1 LRRSVKI
8 RFAFLFMGYEIKQ
21 IPFGDAGTDATV
33 KEMEKM
39 IRDGVKDPL
48 IRETAIGIVRG
59 LPGKDYLGEIFRI
72 YNWVKQNVR
81 FTRDPVSLEL
91 LQSAMRTLKGKVG
104 DCDDYTVL
112 LSTLLQ
118 SLGHATRIK
127 TIATRAGEYH
137 HVYPEVKYRDEW
149 IPLDA
154 TQKQASLGWEPPN
167 ITRQKIYAGLSGEMK
182 NMVARKL
189 TAVQI
194 RAPLEKLK
202 LKLQQ
207 HINNREVNIADMI
220 KAKTMINRGNL
231 PSEFSQPA
239 LQMINQTISWIGQHP
254 EYKKSQSLSGLGSLG
269 DIWSSITDFV
279 KNVAEISG
287 SIYTTVTGGQAT
299 QVAYVPQTPQ
309 TRTIVVGAPWYY
321 QILQPPYVYF
331 IGGGALLLLL
341 LAFKGKRRR

>member
-1 LRRSVKI
+1 
-8 RFAFLFMGYEIKQ
+8 MGYEIKQ

-91 LQSAMRTLKGKVG
+91 LQSAMRTLKEKVG

-118 SLGHATRIK
+118 ALGHATRIK

-182 NMVARKL
+182 NMPVRQL
-189 TAVQI
+189 TAAQLE
-194 RAPLEKLK
+194 APLKKFK
-202 LKLQQ
+202 LKLQR
-207 HINNREVNIADMI
+207 HINNREVNIAELVAARKMI
-220 KAKTMINRGNL
+220 QGKKLTGGYGDTAVM
-231 PSEFSQPA
+231 
-239 LQMINQTISWIGQHP
+239 MINQMISWIEQHP
-254 EYKKSQSLSGLGSLG
+254 EYKKSQSLSGLGSMG
-269 DIWSSITDFV
+269 DIWDSIVGFV
-279 KNVAEISG
+279 KDVAQVAG
-287 SIYTTVTGGQAT
+287 SVYMTATGGQAT
-299 QVAYVPQTPQ
+299 QVAYVPQTAE
-309 TRTIVVGAPWYY
+309 TRTVVVGAPWYY
-321 QILQPPYVYF
+321 QILQPPYIYF
-331 IGGGALLLLL
+331 LGGGALLLLL
-341 LAFKGKRRR
+341 LALKGKRRR

>member
-1 LRRSVKI
+1 MRRRVKI
-8 RFAFLFMGYEIKQ
+8 PFAFLFMDYEIKQ

-33 KEMEKM
+33 REMEKM

-91 LQSAMRTLKGKVG
+91 LQSAARSLKGKVG

-112 LSTLLQ
+112 LSALLQ

-127 TIATRAGEYH
+127 TIATRASEYH
-137 HVYPEVKYRDEW
+137 HVYPEVRVGEQW

-154 TQKQASLGWEPPN
+154 TQKQASPGWEPPD
-167 ITRQKIYAGLSGEMK
+167 IVRKKIYSGLSEEMK
-182 NMVARKL
+182 NMVARTL
-189 TAVQI
+189 TAAQI
-194 RAPLEKLK
+194 KGPIDKFR

-207 HINNREVNIADMI
+207 HINNREVNIADLITAKKMI
-220 KAKTMINRGNL
+220 QAKKLTHGYGDTAV
-231 PSEFSQPA
+231 S
-239 LQMINQTISWIGQHP
+239 MINQTISWIEQHP
-254 EYKKSQSLSGLGSLG
+254 DYKKAQSFSGLGSLG
-269 DIWSSITDFV
+269 DIWSSITDFL
-279 KNVAEISG
+279 KDVAEVSG

-299 QVAYVPQTPQ
+299 QVAYIPQTQ
-309 TRTIVVGAPWYY
+309 ETKTIVVGAPWYY
-321 QILQPPYVYF
+321 QILQPPTIYYLL
-331 IGGGALLLLL
+331 GGAVILLFLS
-341 LAFKGKRRR
+341 RRRR

>member
-1 LRRSVKI
+1 
-8 RFAFLFMGYEIKQ
+8 
-21 IPFGDAGTDATV
+21 
-33 KEMEKM
+33 MEKM

-127 TIATRAGEYH
+127 TIATRACEYH

-167 ITRQKIYAGLSGEMK
+167 IARQKTYTSGLSGEIK
-182 NMVARKL
+182 NMPVVIGKQ
-189 TAVQI
+189 TDI
-194 RAPLEKLK
+194 RFAAALDKLK
-202 LKLQQ
+202 LRMQQ
-207 HINNREVNIADMI
+207 HISNRGVNIADLI

-239 LQMINQTISWIGQHP
+239 SQVINQTISWIQQHP
-254 EYKKSQSLSGLGSLG
+254 DYKKVQSLSGLVGLG
-269 DIWSSITDFV
+269 NIFDDIMDILNDIWGKTKGELEQIHVEITN
-279 KNVAEISG
+279 K
-287 SIYTTVTGGQAT
+287 
-299 QVAYVPQTPQ
+299 
-309 TRTIVVGAPWYY
+309 PWYY
-321 QILQPPYVYF
+321 VLLQPPGLYYM
-331 IGGGALLLLL
+331 IGGAALIFI
-341 LAFKGKRRR
+341 LARKRRR